1 MVVIILLAIFNITPS
16 AVLSLTGALI
26 GFLFFKKVSL
36 VLKKKKNYNRLFD
49 NLFNS
54 NFNSFSLHLLIKLF
68 LSKVLRYLYLTKF
81 IGLYDKR
88 NFDSYDERN

>member
-36 VLKKKKNYNRLFD
+36 VLKKKYIKRLFD